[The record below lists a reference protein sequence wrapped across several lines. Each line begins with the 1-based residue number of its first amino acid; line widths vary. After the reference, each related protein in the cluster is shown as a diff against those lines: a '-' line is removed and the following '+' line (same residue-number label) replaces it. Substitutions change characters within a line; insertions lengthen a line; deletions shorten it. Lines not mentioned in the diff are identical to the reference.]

1 MGPTTKSAFRVKRSS
16 IFNTLKRIIVFFFS
30 FCWRKLV
37 TSDHQ
42 SLSNTSFSTY
52 LARSSASTLFGQLS
66 QFLPHER
73 YIPTPPQPSDV
84 TSVVHVTQVNMNVN
98 IPTPP
103 QPSDVTSV
111 VHVTQVN
118 MNVNIP
124 TPPQPSDVT
133 SVVHVTQV
141 NMNVN
146 IPTPPQPSDVTSVV
160 HVTQVNMNVNIPTPP
175 QPSDVTSVLHA
186 SISRATCLQSAKMA
200 KTQGSLMAP

>member
-16 IFNTLKRIIVFFFS
+16 IFNTPETNYCFFS
-30 FCWRKLV
+30 FCWRNLV

-52 LARSSASTLFGQLS
+52 LARFQRPLFLASFPSSF
-66 QFLPHER
+66 H
-73 YIPTPPQPSDV
+73 
-84 TSVVHVTQVNMNVN
+84 MNVN

-160 HVTQVNMNVNIPTPP
+160 HVTQVNMNVNIPTP
-175 QPSDVTSVLHA
+175 
-186 SISRATCLQSAKMA
+186 
-200 KTQGSLMAP
+200 TQ